1 MINTQLHKDIV
12 TKLIAEALPNNDV
25 AYVESVV
32 TPETVTRRAGFA
44 SLLQATDQI
53 KPAPSNFM
61 DWVRNGWDSL
71 HAALSEQKVTM
82 REVVADGNQVIAH
95 YTYTAKHAGTF
106 ASAPATGKT
115 IHWDEIGIFKFN
127 NDDKLI
133 DMWYMID
140 ELRVAEELGHQLLQA
155 TK

>member
-1 MINTQLHKDIV
+1 MTNTQLHKEIV
-12 TKLIAEALPNNDV
+12 TKLISEALPNNDV

-32 TPETVTRRAGFA
+32 TPKTITRRAGFA
-44 SLLQATDQI
+44 SLLQATMNI
-53 KPAPSNFM
+53 TPEPSNFM
-61 DWVRNGWDSL
+61 DWVRNGWDELHQSL
-71 HAALSEQKVTM
+71 SQQQVTM

-95 YTYTAKHAGTF
+95 YTYSAVHSGRF
-106 ASAPATGKT
+106 ANAPATGKT

-127 NDDKLI
+127 DDDKLT

-140 ELRVAEELGHQLLQA
+140 ELRVAEELGHQLQL